1 MIIGY
6 LAKELSSGHGTA
18 RYARSLAEAMSAD
31 NDIMVLVA
39 TDSQNETKLDK
50 VYKVLPGSIFS
61 LSAQIKSFFQVLRF
75 LRHCD
80 IVHALVE
87 QYGPGAALACHL
99 LGIPFTMTLHGT
111 YAVPPKKFSL
121 KKIMMRYVYWRI
133 DISTTGSLYTEKKVR
148 EIVPMG
154 KCRFIPNGVNLEK
167 FHPLPEVKKKNNLL
181 TVGMLKLRK
190 GADLVVEAMGLLQG
204 RFPDLT
210 YDIVGDQDDWY
221 FIDKLKSRIQTL
233 GLIERVIFH
242 EHIDDRELL
251 ELYNQ
256 AKVFILAARD
266 ESGHFEG
273 FPMVFYEANACGTPV
288 ITTKGFGSEYAIKNG
303 YNGYV
308 VEQNDPHAIADKIAE
323 ILSNDSL
330 RKSMYTHGVEEAR
343 KHTWDEIAK
352 KLGAFYTDAIKIHA
366 KR

>member
-6 LAKELSSGHGTA
+6 LAKELSYSHGTA
-18 RYARSLAEAMSAD
+18 RYARSLVEVMSVRHEVV
-31 NDIMVLVA
+31 VLTA
-39 TDSQNETKLDK
+39 STYKNETKVK
-50 VYKVLPGSIFS
+50 TVHQVLSEPIFHP
-61 LSAQIKSFFQVLRF
+61 LAQIKTFFQVLRF
-75 LRHCD
+75 FRQCD
-80 IVHALVE
+80 IVHVLVE
-87 QYGPGAALACHL
+87 QYGPGAALACHIL
-99 LGIPFTMTLHGT
+99 DIPFTMTMHGT
-111 YAVPPKKFSL
+111 YAVPPEKLSL
-121 KKIMMRYVYWRI
+121 KKVMMRYLYWRI
-133 DISTTGSLYTEKKVR
+133 DIGTTGSLYTEKKVK
-148 EIVPMG
+148 EIVSMG
-154 KCRFIPNGVNLEK
+154 ECRFIPNGVNLEK
-167 FHPLPEVKKKNNLL
+167 FHPLSEVKKKNNLL

-221 FIDKLKSRIQTL
+221 FVDKLKSRIQTH
-233 GLIERVIFH
+233 GLTERVIFH

>member
-167 FHPLPEVKKKNNLL
+167 FHPLLEVKKKNNLL
-181 TVGMLKLRK
+181 TVGMLKSRK
-190 GADLVVEAMGLLQG
+190 GADLVVEALGLLKN

-210 YDIVGDQDDWY
+210 FDIVGDQDEYSFVDN
-221 FIDKLKSRIQTL
+221 LKSRIRTL
-233 GLIERVIFH
+233 GLVGRVIFH
-242 EHIDDRELL
+242 ECIDDTELL
-251 ELYNQ
+251 KLYNQ
-256 AKVFILAARD
+256 AKIFVLAARD
-266 ESGHFEG
+266 SGGHFEG
-273 FPMVFYEANACGTPV
+273 FPMVFYEANACGTPI
-288 ITTKGFGSEYAIKNG
+288 ITTKGFGSEYVIKNG
-303 YNGYV
+303 YNGYM
-308 VEQNDPHAIADKIAE
+308 VEQDNPREIADRISE
-323 ILSNDSL
+323 ILSDDL
-330 RKSMYTHGVEEAR
+330 LAQSMYTHGIEEAR
-343 KHTWDEIAK
+343 KHTWEEIAK
-352 KLGAFYTDAIKIHA
+352 KLNLFYSDAISIHA